1 MYIDLYILNI
11 NYNIY
16 CFVDWLLEVQLSFFQ
31 MTLFWDTFVGHI
43 LGHFFETLFCH
54 FFLSATW
61 SCHVVRPHFIL
72 GTFWHFFLHFF
83 GTLFALLL
91 GVRNLILPCDG
102 APPTR
107 TVEPFVWIGFLGN
120 DNPNHSLL
128 SIHSLSANTEIECDM
143 FSQLLPKNGSLG
155 KNPNQIWHIGN
166 KNLEINKSGL

>member
-1 MYIDLYILNI
+1 MKFN
-11 NYNIY
+11 
-16 CFVDWLLEVQLSFFQ
+16 CLSFRWHFFGTLLWDIFWDTFLRPYFVTFSVSNLILPCRQ
-31 MTLFWDTFVGHI
+31 APLYFGNFLALFLALFWDTF
-43 LGHFFETLFCH
+43 
-54 FFLSATW
+54 
-61 SCHVVRPHFIL
+61 
-72 GTFWHFFLHFF
+72 GTFIGCQKPDLAMWW
-83 GTLFALLL
+83 G
-91 GVRNLILPCDG
+91 
-102 APPTR
+102 PTHPE